1 MFRAMSKNTGAGQLL
16 RAYRLNRPVR
26 ADKLARDIGVDR
38 STLTRYETDKIE
50 IPAERV
56 LRIEALTGISRHEL
70 RPDVYGPPLS
80 AKASAAG

>member
-1 MFRAMSKNTGAGQLL
+1 MRKNTGAGLLL
-16 RAYRLNRPVR
+16 RAYRLNRLVK
-26 ADKLARDIGVDR
+26 ADELAEGIGVDR
-38 STLTRYETDKIE
+38 STLTRYETDKIA

-70 RPDVYGPPLS
+70 RPDIYGPPLS